1 MSYMMFVLLSNFLLS
16 VLRLVTGQDG
26 FQIYLALMIVTLV
39 KLAMKTMNPNVNHPS
54 NLSNSLML

>member
-1 MSYMMFVLLSNFLLS
+1 MVALLGNFLLS

-26 FQIYLALMIVTLV
+26 FQIYLALMIVTHV
-39 KLAMKTMNPNVNHPS
+39 KLSMKTMNPNVNHPS